1 MAALKE
7 RLARFVT
14 PAIQDDHWLV
24 VVFIAMLLVTA
35 ILLARP

>member
-1 MAALKE
+1 MASLRE
-7 RLARFVT
+7 RLARFMA

-35 ILLARP
+35 ILIAQP